1 MFHLLNEYAK
11 LLKFKPTMPEKA
23 VELYFRNDGPRHV
36 FNVNDVIWTVR
47 AMSITQL
54 SSNDAAGGETPP
66 PPQQPFPSAA
76 ALSFIFHQQEHDPAS
91 VHRHLCRNGSHH
103 DPEVCWYCLYGVYV
117 QRL

>member
-36 FNVNDVIWTVR
+36 FNVNDVIRTVR

-54 SSNDAAGGETPP
+54 SSNKPP
-66 PPQQPFPSAA
+66 A
-76 ALSFIFHQQEHDPAS
+76 
-91 VHRHLCRNGSHH
+91 VKHLCHLSNHFH
-103 DPEVCWYCLYGVYV
+103 LLLP
-117 QRL
+117 

>member
-36 FNVNDVIWTVR
+36 FNVNDVIRTVR

-54 SSNDAAGGETPP
+54 SSNDAGGLPP
-66 PPQQPFPSAA
+66 AA
-76 ALSFIFHQQEHDPAS
+76 KHL
-91 VHRHLCRNGSHH
+91 RHLSNHFH
-103 DPEVCWYCLYGVYV
+103 LLLP
-117 QRL
+117 